1 MMKKTIKIL
10 AVALAT
16 AATIT
21 MPLSAEAHWLS
32 SAQEKEIGTKAA
44 NDFAR
49 ENPVRYDPILEHIQ
63 KRLMMFNSNKL
74 WMYGTAGKKR
84 GLEPVLRAQ
93 NEYANAVSYG
103 GGQIFIFDGMFD
115 YLATKETGH
124 FYYNQEAQ
132 HPWKKSN
139 IYQMSAM
146 AAVMGHEMGH
156 WENEDM
162 LRQYD
167 KQMDTKLIGVLIPT
181 GNIWQA
187 LGVAVGTNIANAF
200 NSRQMGFE
208 TEQQADE
215 KAMEYAMEVPEYSIG
230 GQAIVEY
237 REYMFKI
244 TRGEED
250 KVTNWLH
257 PHSKAGK
264 RLERALEEQ
273 ERQSKGYIQ
282 WNELAP
288 SYNGY
293 QCGEAVFYSTGKRD
307 FDPTERA
314 FYVSGQIA
322 TAIHFDICKDRC
334 MRVEREDLVFTD
346 GSPNNVVLILEGR
359 GNDLKDHKKI
369 IDTYYG
375 ISLSEAKQLVETP
388 FETVESK
395 LGNVI
400 TNNQNSEISTLA
412 FTRMIISTYEKNKP
426 QYAHKKVED

>member
-1 MMKKTIKIL
+1 MKNKLQKLML
-10 AVALAT
+10 AVAT

-21 MPLSAEAHWLS
+21 MPFSAEAHWLS

-49 ENPVRYDPILEHIQ
+49 ENPVRHDPILEHIQ

-74 WMYGTAGKKR
+74 WMYGTQGKKR
-84 GLEPVLRAQ
+84 GLEPVLRAK
-93 NEYANAVSYG
+93 NGYANAVSYG
-103 GGQIFIFDGMFD
+103 GGQIFVFDGMFD
-115 YLATKETGH
+115 YLATKETGY
-124 FYYNQEAQ
+124 FYTGQEAQ

-237 REYMFKI
+237 RDYMFKI
-244 TRGEED
+244 THGEED

-257 PHSKAGK
+257 PHSKTGK
-264 RLERALEEQ
+264 RLERALKEQ
-273 ERQSKGYIQ
+273 ERQSKGAIK
-282 WNELAP
+282 WNGLAP
-288 SYNGY
+288 IYHDS
-293 QCGEAVFYSTGKRD
+293 QCGEEVFYSIEKRD
-307 FDPTERA
+307 FDPIERA
-314 FYVSGQIA
+314 FYLSGQIA
-322 TAIHFDICKDRC
+322 TAIHFDICKDRY

-375 ISLSEAKQLVETP
+375 ISLSDAKQLVETP
-388 FETVESK
+388 FETAKSK
-395 LGNVI
+395 LDTVI
-400 TNNQNSEISTLA
+400 ENMPNSEMSNLA
-412 FTRMIISTYEKNKP
+412 FTRAIISHYDKHRA
-426 QYAHKKVED
+426 QYVYKKVED